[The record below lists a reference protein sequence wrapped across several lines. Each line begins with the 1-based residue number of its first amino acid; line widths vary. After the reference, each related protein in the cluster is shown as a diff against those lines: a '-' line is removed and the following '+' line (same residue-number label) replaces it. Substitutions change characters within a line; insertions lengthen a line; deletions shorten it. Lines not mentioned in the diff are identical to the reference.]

1 MQLPKFVL
9 ADNSDFPDD
18 IFIIHLD
25 FPRFIINLKDDEVE
39 FLEDLE
45 GEDETELE
53 SEMEHLITLAGEFYD
68 KEMEGYEEIIFYL
81 KYFSNKLTAAAKGDI
96 SSFCTA
102 FLFCFKQFYNFRMI
116 IKIGFQLFVN
126 RFHHP
131 KLILILSF
139 FFKIMI

>member
-25 FPRFIINLKDDEVE
+25 FPRFLINLKDDEVE

-68 KEMEGYEEIIFYL
+68 REMIRYEE
-81 KYFSNKLTAAAKGDI
+81 
-96 SSFCTA
+96 
-102 FLFCFKQFYNFRMI
+102 
-116 IKIGFQLFVN
+116 
-126 RFHHP
+126 
-131 KLILILSF
+131 
-139 FFKIMI
+139 